1 MNPEAIYGILI
12 SLIFSAFFSG
22 IEIAF
27 ISSNKLHIELLK
39 QQGKYSAKLIS
50 KFYANPSMFIGTCLI
65 GNTLSLVV
73 FGIYMAEVLD
83 PLITANLPF
92 LQGNEA
98 ALLLV
103 QTVASTV
110 IVLITAE
117 FLPKSLF
124 MINPESLLLRLAM
137 PFRIIHLVLA
147 PFSYTIIGA
156 AKWFLK
162 KVLRAEIQED
172 KTVFGLTDLSH
183 YIRTTM
189 RHEDEAEDPSVD
201 SAIFHNAL
209 QFKSLKV
216 RDCMIPRAD
225 IEAVEINEGLDYLKD
240 RFIGSG
246 HSKILV
252 FRDNI
257 DNILGYCHANTFF
270 KRPRNL
276 ESIITPIT
284 VVPETLPANE
294 LLIKF
299 TSSSKSIALV
309 VDEYGGTS
317 GLVTIE
323 DVMEEI
329 FGEIRDEFDKEE
341 YTEVVLGEGKYQ
353 FSARLEID
361 YLNEKY
367 HLDIPMG
374 DYETL
379 GGFILSQYEDLP
391 QSGDVIDLHPFLFE
405 ILKMDEAR
413 IDTVELLVRE
423 EE

>member
-1 MNPEAIYGILI
+1 MNPEAFYGILI
-12 SLIFSAFFSG
+12 SLGFSAFFSG

-39 QQGKYSAKLIS
+39 QQGKYSARLIS
-50 KFYANPSMFIGTCLI
+50 GFYANPSMFIGTCLI

-73 FGIYMAEVLD
+73 FGIYMAEILD
-83 PLITANLPF
+83 PLILSTLPF
-92 LQGNEA
+92 LNGNEA
-98 ALLLV
+98 ALLTV
-103 QTVASTV
+103 QTLVSTV

-124 MINPESLLLRLAM
+124 MINPEALLLRLAL
-137 PFRIIHLVLA
+137 PFKAIHLLLA
-147 PFSYTIIGA
+147 PFSFTIIGA
-156 AKWFLK
+156 AKWFLR
-162 KVLRAEIQED
+162 KVLKVEVQED

-201 SAIFHNAL
+201 SEIFNNAL

-225 IEAVEINEGLDYLKD
+225 IEAVEINEGLEQLKEQ
-240 RFIGSG
+240 FITSG
-246 HSKILV
+246 HSKILI
-252 FRDNI
+252 FRENI

-270 KRPRNL
+270 KRPRSI

-284 VVPETLPANE
+284 IVPETLPANE

-299 TSSSKSIALV
+299 TTSSKSIALV

-341 YTEVVLGEGKYQ
+341 YTEIVIGSHKYQ

-367 HLDIPMG
+367 HLEIPQG

-391 QSGDVIDLHPFLFE
+391 QAGDVIDLHPFVFE

-413 IDTVELLVRE
+413 IDTVELQVRAE
-423 EE
+423 E